1 MTKGLK
7 PICFLDRTKVEE
19 TKRVRASP
27 FKVTTVKKF
36 EVRVPKTQRRRLFE
50 EEEKEE
56 GVGQVFPDAVSFCTN
71 DHCQL

>member
-1 MTKGLK
+1 M
-7 PICFLDRTKVEE
+7 
-19 TKRVRASP
+19 
-27 FKVTTVKKF
+27 TTVKKF